1 MFIYYLESV
10 SIKLVSIRDIRN
22 PNCARS
28 ITYYPILASSK
39 SSNNLNSKGKI
50 NPFSI
55 QNFTVKDRLM
65 DA

>member
-28 ITYYPILASSK
+28 TTYYPILASSK

-50 NPFSI
+50 NSFSI

-65 DA
+65 EA

>member
-1 MFIYYLESV
+1 MFIYYLKSV

-28 ITYYPILASSK
+28 TTYYSFSHLIKVAIM
-39 SSNNLNSKGKI
+39 NSKGKI
-50 NPFSI
+50 NSFSI

-65 DA
+65 KA